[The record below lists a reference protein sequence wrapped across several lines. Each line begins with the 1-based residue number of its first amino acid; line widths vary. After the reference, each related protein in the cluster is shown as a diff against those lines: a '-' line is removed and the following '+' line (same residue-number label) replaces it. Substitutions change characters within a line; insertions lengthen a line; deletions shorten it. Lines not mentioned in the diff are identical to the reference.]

1 VTKEVKNM
9 SSLGFWLVVILL
21 AVLLIM
27 GALFALR
34 EFKKN
39 KKFGSV
45 ILHYLLLVL
54 LTIIVLKLL
63 FAVSVLA
70 LPI

>member
-1 VTKEVKNM
+1 M
-9 SSLGFWLVVILL
+9 LGLTFWLVVILL
-21 AVLLIM
+21 AVLLII

-34 EFKKN
+34 EFRKN

-45 ILHYLLLVL
+45 IVHYILLVV

-63 FAVSVLA
+63 FAVSALA
-70 LPI
+70 VPF